1 MKPKHAFVST
11 LVLISFGVAMPAWAD
26 DLRSSMEADN
36 AKWLQAFNTRNTKVM
51 PAMYTQDAIIL
62 APNSAPVKGRE
73 AIGQFWDKT
82 LKDGKLNDHT
92 FEIVDVKQVGNQAY
106 QVARYT
112 LVAVAEDGKSAN
124 ATGNAVR
131 IFERQPDGTWLTK
144 VQIFN

>member
-1 MKPKHAFVST
+1 MKPNHAFSWTIV
-11 LVLISFGVAMPAWAD
+11 VISFGVTAPVLAD
-26 DLRSSMEADN
+26 DLRSTMEKDN

-51 PAMYTQDAIIL
+51 PSMYTSDALIL

-73 AIGQFWDKT
+73 AIGQFWEKM
-82 LKDGKLNDHT
+82 LKDGKLKDHT
-92 FEIVDVKQVGNQAY
+92 FDIVDVKQEGNQAY

-112 LVAVAEDGKSAN
+112 LVAVKDGGESAK